1 MRKEEVF
8 MEELHIDCLSPVFF
22 AWHDS
27 GDSPHLYSSDTYG
40 QRTVEHYEIEYI
52 VSSRSGYI
60 LTDSIPIPTEP
71 QSIFFRFPGMVVEGI
86 GVYRSLYIEFDLNE
100 TKETFNAFRCLPPV
114 LRNVADKPAVFDY
127 FASLRLPSRATDAQ
141 KLLWKANI
149 LSLLAFL
156 LRQIQEDAPS
166 SLSSEESKHLQ
177 PIRHA
182 LSYVQAHYSERIT
195 LQELADAAGYSIYYF
210 CKLFKEITRLTPMQY
225 VVRYRLE
232 QSKKRLLLSD
242 DPAETVMLETG
253 FHNYSYFW
261 RAFKEIYGLSP
272 QAYRKK
278 YNKK

>member
-1 MRKEEVF
+1 
-8 MEELHIDCLSPVFF
+8 MEELHIDRLSPVFF

-27 GDSPHLYSSDTYG
+27 GENPHLYSSDTYG
-40 QRTVEHYEIEYI
+40 QRTVAHYEIEYI

-71 QSIFFRFPGMVVEGI
+71 QSVFFRFPGMVVEGI
-86 GVYRSLYIEFDLNE
+86 GVYRSLYVEFDLNE
-100 TKETFNAFRCLPPV
+100 TREIFDAFQHFPPV
-114 LRNVADKPAVFDY
+114 FQNATDSPADFPY
-127 FASLRLPSRATDAQ
+127 FASLCLPPHATDAQ

-149 LSLLAFL
+149 LRLLAFL
-156 LRQIQEDAPS
+156 LRQMQDDTPS
-166 SLSSEESKHLQ
+166 SSSNEADKYLL
-177 PIRHA
+177 PVRHA
-182 LSYVQAHYSERIT
+182 LSYVQTHYSERIT
-195 LQELADAAGYSIYYF
+195 LQELADAAGYSVYYF
-210 CKLFKEITRLTPMQY
+210 CKLFKEITQLTPMQY

-242 DPAETVMLETG
+242 DPAETVMLEAG

-278 YNKK
+278 YYKK

>member
-1 MRKEEVF
+1 
-8 MEELHIDCLSPVFF
+8 MEEMCIDRLSPVFG

-27 GDSPHLYSSDTYG
+27 GESPHLYSSDTYG

-60 LTDSIPIPTEP
+60 LTDSIPISTEP

-86 GVYRSLYIEFDLNE
+86 GVYRSLYVEFDLNKTGE
-100 TKETFNAFRCLPPV
+100 VFDTFQRLPPV
-114 LRNVADKPAVFDY
+114 LQNVAGSPADFAY

-141 KLLWKANI
+141 KLLWKADI
-149 LSLLAFL
+149 LRLLAFL
-156 LRQIQEDAPS
+156 MQQVQEEALSP
-166 SLSSEESKHLQ
+166 LSSEESKHLQ

-182 LSYVQAHYSERIT
+182 LSYIQAHYGERIT
-195 LQELADAAGYSIYYF
+195 LQELADAAGYSVYYF

-232 QSKKRLLLSD
+232 QSKKRLILSD
-242 DPAETVMLETG
+242 DPAEVVMLDAG

-261 RAFKEIYGLSP
+261 RAFKDIYGLSP

-278 YNKK
+278 NNKK